1 MRLRMPAGRRRE
13 MSETGE
19 GTPPGTEGQAP
30 TEEEMRAALE
40 EQMRQVRV
48 EDLLLQSVAS
58 IINLTAR
65 RIAKPDERDLGQAKT
80 GIDAVTAL
88 AELLPEEAS
97 KQVRNALSELQV
109 LYAQAAGGAEGEDGE
124 EDPVAG
130 MVPPAEGRAR
140 QGEVSRPRPRSP
152 AGSRRP
158 GSGSRAS
165 ERSQGA
171 TTPLADKLPRRLTR
185 VPAPGYPT

>member
-1 MRLRMPAGRRRE
+1 

-80 GIDAVTAL
+80 GIDAITAL

-109 LYAQAAGGAEGEDGE
+109 LYAQAAGGAEGEGGE
-124 EDPVAG
+124 EESGGGDG
-130 MVPPAEGRAR
+130 
-140 QGEVSRPRPRSP
+140 P
-152 AGSRRP
+152 AGGGESPPGGGQQAPPSQSRREPPP
-158 GSGSRAS
+158 G
-165 ERSQGA
+165 
-171 TTPLADKLPRRLTR
+171 LWI
-185 VPAPGYPT
+185 PGQ

>member
-1 MRLRMPAGRRRE
+1 
-13 MSETGE
+13 MSETGGE
-19 GTPPGTEGQAP
+19 GPPPGTEAQAP
-30 TEEEMRAALE
+30 TEDEMRAALE

-80 GIDAVTAL
+80 GIDAVSAL

-109 LYAQAAGGAEGEDGE
+109 LYAQAAGGSGGEGGEGDSGGGGGAPAEGEDE
-124 EDPVAG
+124 
-130 MVPPAEGRAR
+130 
-140 QGEVSRPRPRSP
+140 
-152 AGSRRP
+152 P
-158 GSGSRAS
+158 GSG
-165 ERSQGA
+165 QQ
-171 TTPLADKLPRRLTR
+171 
-185 VPAPGYPT
+185 APPPQAGRKPPPGLWIPGQ

>member
-1 MRLRMPAGRRRE
+1 MRG
-13 MSETGE
+13 SGE
-19 GTPPGTEGQAP
+19 SMAPGQGDAP

-65 RIAKPDERDLGQAKT
+65 RIAKPDERDLDQAKT

-88 AELLPEEAS
+88 ADLLPEEAS

-109 LYAQAAGGAEGEDGE
+109 LYAQAAGDEGGEGGAEGG
-124 EDPVAG
+124 
-130 MVPPAEGRAR
+130 
-140 QGEVSRPRPRSP
+140 
-152 AGSRRP
+152 
-158 GSGSRAS
+158 GSGGEGPPGGGPQA
-165 ERSQGA
+165 
-171 TTPLADKLPRRLTR
+171 P
-185 VPAPGYPT
+185 PAPGPRQEPPPRLWTPGS